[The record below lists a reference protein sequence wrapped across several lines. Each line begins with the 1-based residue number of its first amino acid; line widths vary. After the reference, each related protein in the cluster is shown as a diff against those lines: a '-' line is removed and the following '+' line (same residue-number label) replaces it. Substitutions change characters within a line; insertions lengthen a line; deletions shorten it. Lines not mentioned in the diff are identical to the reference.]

1 MSPVLDMGGLPER
14 GAEERVDVRTG
25 AVRLLGGEL
34 IAAARRP
41 SNSSIGQRD
50 DEAVTAAV

>member
-34 IAAARRP
+34 IAAAEAAEQLLDRP
-41 SNSSIGQRD
+41 
-50 DEAVTAAV
+50 A